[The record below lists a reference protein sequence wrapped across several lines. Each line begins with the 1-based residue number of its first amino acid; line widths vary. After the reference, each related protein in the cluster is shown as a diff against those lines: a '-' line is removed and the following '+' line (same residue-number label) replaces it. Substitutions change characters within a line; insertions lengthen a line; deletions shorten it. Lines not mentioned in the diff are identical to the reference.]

1 MSIPAKYA
9 YARFSISLQGVNH
22 AAIRVTLKDVAERA
36 AVSPTTASHA
46 LNNKGN
52 IAESTKARVLLAASE
67 LGYRPNAIA
76 QGLRTAR
83 LGIISLVMR
92 PLDSLDTVQPEGVDY
107 FLRFTGAAA
116 LAALQ
121 HGYTLMLITD
131 PRAAD
136 APASSLMADG
146 CIIADPIADDPVI
159 TFLHEK
165 RIPLVTVGVDPERPD
180 AFPSIGND
188 TREETL
194 LVLDHLEESGGTRF
208 ALVTGTDPND
218 WNTYAKKAYTEWCT
232 LRGQAPVM
240 LSFDETLGVA
250 GGIQAMREIAS
261 SAPDIDAVYSL
272 TGRHAAGITQ
282 EAIRLGYDV
291 PEDLL
296 VASGSDSE
304 QTRTMTPG
312 VTSLDL
318 LPADTATVAV
328 ERLISLLDQPDSGA
342 ARHAP
347 GPAPQLI
354 VRESTTRTSP

>member
-1 MSIPAKYA
+1 MSNTTK
-9 YARFSISLQGVNH
+9 
-22 AAIRVTLKDVAERA
+22 RVTLKDVAELA

-52 IAESTKARVLLAASE
+52 IAESTKARVLLAATE
-67 LGYRPNAIA
+67 LGYRPNVIA

-131 PRAAD
+131 PRSSH

-146 CIIADPIADDPVI
+146 CIIADPVADDPVI
-159 TFLHEK
+159 TFLHDK

-188 TREETL
+188 TREETF
-194 LVLDHLEESGGTRF
+194 LVLDHLKEAGGTQF

-218 WNTYAKKAYTEWCT
+218 WNTYAKDAYSEWCSQHA
-232 LRGQAPVM
+232 QAPVI
-240 LSFDETLGVA
+240 LSFDETLGVT
-250 GGIQAMREIAS
+250 GGVQAMRELA
-261 SAPDIDAVYSL
+261 AFPEIDAIYSL

-318 LPADTATVAV
+318 LPADTAIAAV
-328 ERLISLLDQPDSGA
+328 ERLITLLDRPDTVTAIHAAGPQP
-342 ARHAP
+342 R
-347 GPAPQLI
+347 LV
-354 VRESTTRTSP
+354 VRESTSRSTQ